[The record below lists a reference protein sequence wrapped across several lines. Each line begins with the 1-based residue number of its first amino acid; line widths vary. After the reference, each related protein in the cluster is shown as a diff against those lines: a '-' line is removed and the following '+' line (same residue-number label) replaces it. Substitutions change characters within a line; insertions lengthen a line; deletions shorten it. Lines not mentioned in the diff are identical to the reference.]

1 MPKSKKSLKKSPKKP
16 AARRP
21 GAAAKPRPKQP
32 GTGEAGRLA
41 MLEAMVES
49 IPQGI
54 CVIDRDLR
62 LRTTNRR
69 FATLLDLP
77 KALTRPGTHFSEIIR
92 HNAEKGDY
100 GAVDVET
107 RVAERMKAVR
117 FPDQY
122 FNVRT
127 LPNGRVLEIHGV
139 RIGSG
144 ERIITYTDVSER
156 QASERE
162 RERLSQIL
170 LDAIESIPQGFALFG
185 ADKRIFLCNTSFADL
200 YKVPKE
206 TLVGLSIEEIG
217 RRAAALMKSFGGEAV
232 DAQETWIS
240 TRLERFKAASRTPI
254 EVEMKDGR
262 WYINSDHP
270 TSDGGVVFVRTDI
283 SEQKHAQE
291 RLRDSQSFNSA
302 IVKSALDAIVTIDE
316 GGRVLEFNPAA
327 ERIFGFSRDEA
338 LGRDVAELI
347 VPPFLR
353 ADHHAGFGR
362 YLNTGERQVLG
373 RRIEIEA
380 MRRDGSLFSAELAI
394 TEVLLHGKRI
404 FSAYLR
410 DISDR
415 QRMEQALRESEQRF
429 RSVAEVHPVPVV
441 ITRLAD
447 GIIVYASEGMA
458 LSLGSRDYVGRRAVD
473 FYASPDERA
482 RFIAALEAAGRVDN
496 FEVMGRRADG
506 AMFPAALTSR
516 RIVWN
521 GDAAVATAIV
531 DLSETKRTEAELAR
545 QREAL
550 AHSEKLTA
558 LGSLLAGVA
567 HELNNP
573 LSVVVG
579 QATLLHDTVN
589 DDKAKARAEKIRRA
603 ADRCARIVK
612 TFLAMARRRPP
623 ELAPTNLNTVIETA
637 MDLVAHV
644 LRTADI
650 ELVLDLTPDLPPL
663 LADADQLN
671 QVVTNLVVNAQQAL
685 IDHPVQRRLT
695 ISTRRDVVG
704 EAETITLVIADN
716 GPGVPQEI
724 RDRIFEPFYTT
735 KKTGVGTGV
744 GLSMCQSVVEAHGG
758 KLAISDTPGGGATFT
773 AVLPV
778 RRRKVAAVRAAIES
792 APVETENGASILV
805 VDDELEM
812 AQTLSEIL
820 ETRGHRV
827 EIVENGRLALERIG
841 KQRYDLVLS
850 DLRMPVLDGPGLYRA
865 VAKDYPEMLERM
877 ILVTGDTLA
886 PHVNAF
892 LKETRVTCIEK
903 PLNPAAV
910 LNLVARRLERVQG

>member
-1 MPKSKKSLKKSPKKP
+1 MPKLRKSLKK
-16 AARRP
+16 AANKARPRRP
-21 GAAAKPRPKQP
+21 AAAAKRSARADQ
-32 GTGEAGRLA
+32 GEAGRLA
-41 MLEAMVES
+41 ILEAMIES

-54 CVIDRDLR
+54 CVIDRNFR

-69 FATLLDLP
+69 FGALLGLP
-77 KALTRPGTHFSEIIR
+77 DALTRPGTKFADIIR
-92 HNAEKGDY
+92 HNAQKGDY
-100 GAVDVET
+100 GAVDVEA
-107 RVAERMKAVR
+107 RVAERMKALR
-117 FPDQY
+117 FTDQY

-127 LPNGRVLEIHGV
+127 LPNGRVLEIHGT

-144 ERIITYTDVSER
+144 DRIVTYTDVSER

-170 LDAIESIPQGFALFG
+170 LDAIETIPQGFALFG
-185 ADKRIFLCNTSFADL
+185 ADRRIFLCNTSFADL

-206 TLVGLSIEEIG
+206 TMVGLSVEEIG
-217 RRAAALMKSFGGEAV
+217 RRASALMKSFGGVPV
-232 DAQETWIS
+232 DTQETWMS
-240 TRLERFKAASRTPI
+240 TRLERFNAPSRTPI
-254 EVEMKDGR
+254 EVEMNDGR

-283 SEQKHAQE
+283 SEQKRAQE
-291 RLRDSQSFNSA
+291 RLRDSQAFNSA
-302 IVKSALDAIVTIDE
+302 IVKSSLDAIVTIDD

-327 ERIFGFSRDEA
+327 ERIFGYARDEA

-347 VPPFLR
+347 VPSFLR
-353 ADHHAGFGR
+353 ADHHSGFAR
-362 YLNTGERQVLG
+362 YLKSGERQVLG

-380 MRRDGSLFSAELAI
+380 VRRDGSPFSAELAI
-394 TEVLLHGKRI
+394 TEVPLHGKRV

-429 RSVAEVHPVPVV
+429 RSIAEVHPVPVV
-441 ITRLAD
+441 ITRLSD
-447 GIIVYASEGMA
+447 GVIVYASEGMA
-458 LSLGSRDYVGRRAVD
+458 LSLGSQNYIGRRAVD

-482 RFIAALEAAGRVDN
+482 RFLAALEAAGRVDN

-506 AMFPAALTSR
+506 AEFPASLTSR

-550 AHSEKLTA
+550 AHGEKLTA

-589 DDKAKARAEKIRRA
+589 DERAKARAEKIRRA

-623 ELAPTNLNTVIETA
+623 ELAPTNLNTVVETA
-637 MDLVAHV
+637 MDLVGHV

-650 ELVLDLTPDLPPL
+650 ELMLDLTPDLPPL

-685 IDHPVQRRLT
+685 IDHPVTRRLR
-695 ISTRRDVVG
+695 ISTRHDVAG
-704 EAETITLVIADN
+704 ETESITLIIADN
-716 GPGVPQEI
+716 GPGVPQDI

-758 KLAISDTPGGGATFT
+758 KLAITDTPGGGATFT

-778 RRRKVAAVRAAIES
+778 RRKKVAAVRAAIEA
-792 APVETENGASILV
+792 APVEANGASILI
-805 VDDELEM
+805 VDDEVEM
-812 AQTLSEIL
+812 AQTLCEIL

-827 EIVENGRLALERIG
+827 EIVENGRLALDRLG

-865 VAKDYPEMLERM
+865 VAKDFPEMLERM

-910 LNLVARRLERVQG
+910 LTLVARRLERVQG